1 MKSPQGQLWLPPR
14 SQSWAAFSRPPL
26 CPGRS
31 IWPGTRFRS
40 CRRHSSRRS
49 GCHRTWFAQRSR
61 YETTSHS
68 DTWRWHRFWK
78 ITRMKKWHYGSC
90 GKLCLRFHLSLFLSC
105 KCSNCRST
113 WRKEIDLQST
123 PSFFFGGG
131 GGPLFAGK
139 KTKSLTFWAK
149 KKKRSGFDAILWHLG
164 AKELCGND
172 GRNFTYIH
180 NQSGR
185 SLTLPCR
192 IEKSFAPPPGWFS
205 LLPAGAQ
212 LQHH

>member
-123 PSFFFGGG
+123 PSFFWGGV
-131 GGPLFAGK
+131 LYLLGK
-139 KTKSLTFWAK
+139 KQKVWHFELKKKNALALMPFCGILEPRNYVEMTGGISLTFII
-149 KKKRSGFDAILWHLG
+149 SQGDP
-164 AKELCGND
+164 
-172 GRNFTYIH
+172 
-180 NQSGR
+180 
-185 SLTLPCR
+185 LPCLV
-192 IEKSFAPPPGWFS
+192 E
-205 LLPAGAQ
+205 
-212 LQHH
+212 